1 MKPNVTRQVLRAA
14 ALSQPLPSVQGGASS
29 AATRLSRELS
39 ATGRQTGEK
48 WWLPSQREGL
58 VYAVVVD
65 QLYLESPIRVQRQP
79 ASREHQVDLELVG
92 WEGEDIKH
100 VGRKSQMIDSHHRKA
115 PSPWLKDRGCLD
127 RGKGCCSSQA
137 LRIHPPSNRM
147 L

>member
-29 AATRLSRELS
+29 AATRLSR
-39 ATGRQTGEK
+39 AVGNRQTAEK
-48 WWLPSQREGL
+48 CYQPSQCEGL

-92 WEGEDIKH
+92 WEGEDIKQ

-137 LRIHPPSNRM
+137 LHIHPPSNRM